1 MIDLRSDTVTR
12 PTLEMRQ
19 AMANAEVGDDV
30 YGEDP
35 TVNQLQDEAATLLG
49 VEATLF
55 VPSGTM
61 ANQICLNVL
70 ARPGDEII
78 LDRSSHVFNYESG
91 ASGMLSG
98 VQLNPIDSPD
108 GRLTPDGVEAAI
120 RPDMAVYART
130 RVVSLEN
137 TANKAGGLVYAL
149 DRIHAIAEVVRA
161 HGLRFHLDGARLW
174 NAAVALGASV
184 QDLVAPFDLSW
195 VALSKGIGAPV
206 GSLIAGS
213 SDFIDQARR
222 TRKQFGGGMRQS
234 GILAAAARVG
244 LDGYRDRLARDHSNA
259 QRIAE
264 TVAKI
269 DAFELDL
276 DRVQT
281 NIVIFDVLDGTAQDI
296 IDRLAARNIHVTPF
310 GPQTVRITTHRD
322 LSDADIDATVT
333 AIQEEFATVRA

>member
-12 PTLEMRQ
+12 PTPEMRQ
-19 AMANAEVGDDV
+19 AMAEAEVGDDV

-35 TVNQLQDEAATLLG
+35 TVNRLQEEAAELLG

-70 ARPGDEII
+70 ASPGDEVI

-108 GRLTPDGVEAAI
+108 GRLTPEHVESAI
-120 RPDMAVYART
+120 RPKMAVYART
-130 RVVSLEN
+130 RVVSIEN
-137 TANKAGGLVYAL
+137 TANKAGGLVYTL
-149 DRIHAIAEVVRA
+149 DRIHAVMEVVRA
-161 HGLRFHLDGARLW
+161 HGLRYHLDGARLW
-174 NAAVALGASV
+174 NAAVALGTSV
-184 QDLVAPFDLSW
+184 QDLVSPFDLSW

-244 LDGYRDRLARDHSNA
+244 LNGYRDRLARDHANA
-259 QRIAE
+259 RRIAE
-264 TVAKI
+264 TVAAI
-269 DAFELDL
+269 DTFELDL

-281 NIVIFDVLDGTAQDI
+281 NIVVFDVLDGTAQDVI
-296 IDRLAARNIHVTPF
+296 GRLAARDVHVTPF

-322 LSDADIDATVT
+322 LSDEDIDATVA
-333 AIQEEFATVRA
+333 AIRQEFATVEA